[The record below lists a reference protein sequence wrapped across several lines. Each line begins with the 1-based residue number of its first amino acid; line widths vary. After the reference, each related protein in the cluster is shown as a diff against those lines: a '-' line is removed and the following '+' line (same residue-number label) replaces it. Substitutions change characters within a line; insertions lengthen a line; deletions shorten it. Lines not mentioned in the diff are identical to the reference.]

1 MLDFLGLASQA
12 SSEKEKPRSF
22 RMSSELANVAPT
34 EEEVKYLFVNPTD
47 LWLYS
52 QKASFD
58 GSSYSLLSQLNS
70 AI

>member
-34 EEEVKYLFVNPTD
+34 EEEVKYLFVNLPISGCIPKKHPLT
-47 LWLYS
+47 
-52 QKASFD
+52 AAVIH
-58 GSSYSLLSQLNS
+58 SLAN
-70 AI
+70 